1 MQAFFISGLG
11 ADKTVFQF
19 LDLSYCKPVFIDWI
33 PPQKKETLQHYAI
46 RLKETLIPD
55 NAIIVGLSFGGMLA
69 TEIAKEYPST
79 NAIIISSAKTK
90 YEIPSFYKAGKYLAV
105 HDIFPGAAHK
115 WLMLKMKNLFSI
127 TDEAVLKVYQE
138 LIKNSDPCFN
148 RWAVTALLNWN
159 NQEVPENI
167 LHLHGTH
174 DKVLPYK
181 YVKSD
186 YTIKKGGHFMV
197 MEQAAEISKI
207 LKGVLTGSNINP
219 SIFSSSTNRF
229 EDRFQE

>member
-1 MQAFFISGLG
+1 MQPFFISGLG

-19 LDLSYCKPVFIDWI
+19 LDLSYCNPVFIDWI

-55 NAIIVGLSFGGMLA
+55 NATIIGLSFGGMLA
-69 TEIAKEYPST
+69 TEIVKQYPSM

-90 YEIPSFYKAGKYLAV
+90 DEIPAFYKAGKYLPM
-105 HDIFPGAAHK
+105 HDIFPGVAHK
-115 WLMLKMKNLFSI
+115 WLMMKMKNLFSI
-127 TDEAVLKVYQE
+127 KDGAVLKVYKE

-159 NQEVPENI
+159 NQKVPENI
-167 LHLHGTH
+167 FHLHGTH

-207 LKGVLTGSNINP
+207 LKEIITGANIDP
-219 SIFSSSTNRF
+219 LILSSSTNRF
-229 EDRFQE
+229 EGHFQE